1 MLQVAVLLTA
11 LSRPALVAPR
21 PPAPLR
27 SRAPVATAPAPASL
41 LGKAARMVRGDP
53 TIQYETITCSDIDEE
68 ECLALCDEETG
79 CSIVAPSA
87 ALRTL
92 KIGVYFAL
100 WFALSTGYNIAN
112 KVRLN
117 AIALPWCHS
126 AASLAVGS
134 AFVSFLWATGLRK
147 RPSLPR
153 AAVATLLPISFL
165 HALGHIGAVV
175 SAGAGAV
182 SFTQI
187 VKAADFACT
196 AVCSS
201 Q

>member
-1 MLQVAVLLTA
+1 MRCTHHVASPVTA
-11 LSRPALVAPR
+11 E
-21 PPAPLR
+21 
-27 SRAPVATAPAPASL
+27 
-41 LGKAARMVRGDP
+41 
-53 TIQYETITCSDIDEE
+53 IQ
-68 ECLALCDEETG
+68 
-79 CSIVAPSA
+79 P
-87 ALRTL
+87 
-92 KIGVYFAL
+92 IGVYFAL

-126 AASLAVGS
+126 AASLGVGS

-201 Q
+201 QSF